1 MLLSAERLKKYHNEK
16 RILENASFA
25 IEAQDKIGVIGVNGT
40 GKSTLLKILAGKE
53 HYDSGRI
60 IMKNGIRI
68 HYLPQMPVFEKETI
82 MEEMYH
88 RNHMQESPVEE
99 YEIRSILTKLGI
111 FGFEQPIAALSG
123 GQKKRVALAC
133 ALITRC
139 DLLLLDEPTNHL
151 DHDMVEW
158 LEGYLLKSHCAIFMV
173 THDRYF
179 LDRICTRLIELHQ
192 GELYVHEGNYSD
204 YLEAKEKRLELL
216 KEQEHKRRQLY
227 RKELEWVRAGVQA
240 RTTKSKSRLQRF
252 EELRKKR
259 YEEIEEHIQ
268 IDTVVSRLGKKT
280 IELEQVGFGYGEKE
294 LFHDVTYH
302 LLRRDRVGIIGANGC
317 GKSTLLDLIAKEK
330 TVKSGMIIY
339 GETVRIGYF
348 KQHDVEMDG
357 EMRVIDYI
365 KESGEVEVHDGSRLN
380 ASQILEQFLFDRN
393 LQYAKIG
400 RLSGGERR
408 RLYLL
413 KILIQAPNIL
423 LLDEPTNDLDI
434 QTLSVLE
441 DYLDAFEGAVIAVSH
456 DRYFL
461 DRVCDKV
468 FVFQEDGTLKQYAGG
483 YSDYLTKM
491 QEGEEVQKCTRS
503 VTKRWKDVQAP
514 RFTSAEKKE
523 FAEIDD
529 RLAEA
534 EGKIAAVDQQMETA
548 GDAFALLHELSVK
561 REQLE
566 QELEALTQRWMYLQE
581 KAQEIQEYRNGR
593 QESNRDDSQ

>member
-1 MLLSAERLKKYHNEK
+1 M
-16 RILENASFA
+16 
-25 IEAQDKIGVIGVNGT
+25 
-40 GKSTLLKILAGKE
+40 
-53 HYDSGRI
+53 
-60 IMKNGIRI
+60 
-68 HYLPQMPVFEKETI
+68 
-82 MEEMYH
+82 
-88 RNHMQESPVEE
+88 
-99 YEIRSILTKLGI
+99 
-111 FGFEQPIAALSG
+111 
-123 GQKKRVALAC
+123 
-133 ALITRC
+133 
-139 DLLLLDEPTNHL
+139 
-151 DHDMVEW
+151 
-158 LEGYLLKSHCAIFMV
+158 LKSHCAIFMV

-192 GELYVHEGNYSD
+192 GELYVHGGNYSD

-365 KESGEVEVHDGSRLN
+365 KESGEVEMHDGSRLN

-483 YSDYLTKM
+483 YSDYLAKM

-503 VTKRWKDVQAP
+503 VAKSWKDAQAP

-529 RLAEA
+529 RLAEV

-593 QESNRDDSQ
+593 QESNRDDS